1 MTRRRSTPHGVASLL
16 ATIVVL
22 IAGATFLWVKT
33 DGARALTSEGA
44 RRLAVSQQPR
54 KLPSPLLEASDRRL
68 FTLEALRGRMVVV
81 DFIYT
86 NCPTLCVSLGSAF
99 SRLQASLVEAR
110 RHDVHLLSIGFDNA
124 RDTPDALADYGKH
137 HLAGSANWTLARIVS
152 ARDLPSLLA
161 AFGVVV
167 LSDGYGGFTHNAA
180 LHVVD
185 RQGRLVRILDADD
198 IQGVLDFIGKEQSP

>member
-1 MTRRRSTPHGVASLL
+1 LL

-22 IAGATFLWVKT
+22 IAGTTFLWIKT
-33 DGARALTSEGA
+33 DGARALTSESA
-44 RRLAVSQQPR
+44 RRLAVSKQPR
-54 KLPSPLLEASDRRL
+54 NLPSPLLEASDRKL

-99 SRLQASLVEAR
+99 SRLQASLVEASR
-110 RHDVHLLSIGFDNA
+110 KDIHLLSIGFDIA
-124 RDTPDALADYGKH
+124 RDTPDALATYGKH
-137 HLAGSANWTLARIVS
+137 HLAGPASWTLARVVS
-152 ARDLPSLLA
+152 AGDLPSFLA

-180 LHVVD
+180 LHIVD

-198 IQGVLDFIGKEQSP
+198 TQGVLDFIGKKQSP